1 MSFKQK
7 YKRLGS
13 FVIDIAIVQMFA
25 MIAKDIYLGVLSYAS
40 QGTGVTVSFHDA
52 IALPVLLLII
62 IGVML
67 ITIGVYMGY
76 HWLCY
81 RLLGNSFSRYFLRL
95 SVESV
100 TDEPMT
106 QSRYLKREFQKIYL
120 SVASLGLYVLY
131 SGAQYLTHSNQPWH
145 DKKFATKVVEY

>member
-7 YKRLGS
+7 YKRTGS
-13 FVIDIAIVQMFA
+13 FVIDLAIVQMFA
-25 MIAKDIYLGVLSYAS
+25 KIASEIYSGVLAYAS
-40 QGTGVTVSFHDA
+40 QGTGVSVSFHDA

-62 IGVML
+62 ISVL
-67 ITIGVYMGY
+67 FITIGVYMGY

-95 SVESV
+95 SVESL

-120 SVASLGLYVLY
+120 SVATLGGYVLY
-131 SGAQYLTHSNQPWH
+131 SGAQYLTHSNPPWH
-145 DKKFATKVVEY
+145 DKKFSTTVVEY